1 MGAPRRA
8 VASQGA
14 WAPLWRSGF
23 RPFFLAG
30 ALFGPLAL
38 AAWYGAQA
46 GAWSAP
52 GPPALWHGHEM
63 VFGFLAAIISGLL
76 LTALPSW
83 AGVQEIA
90 GRNLALLVGVWAAGR
105 VAMACASILP
115 YSVVAATD
123 VAALPLLASLLASGL
138 WRVPQRKFL
147 VVVPVLAALATANF
161 VFHAAIAGRDAEL
174 AARALAA
181 AVGVIVVLFS
191 LVGGFMT
198 PVFTNNALRER
209 SSAHRAWRSTRLDA
223 AAHATA
229 IAFATAH
236 AFAISRPVAAVIAAA
251 ACAVHAVRLVGW
263 QGYRARHDKLVLGM
277 HVGYAWLVAAFAIGA
292 MADTGL
298 AFGTRDWIHAAT
310 IGAFGTMMLALMPRV
325 SLRHTGRALSQARGL
340 VPAYVAMALAALLR
354 LAYGAWPGET
364 WTVAAAAAFWAAC
377 FAAYLVVYGPMLL
390 QPSLPRSPAPGLAV
404 S

>member
-1 MGAPRRA
+1 VGARRGA
-8 VASQGA
+8 VASQDA
-14 WAPLWRSGF
+14 SAPIWRSGF
-23 RPFFLAG
+23 RPFFLLG

-83 AGVQEIA
+83 AGVQELA

-105 VAMACASILP
+105 VAMACAPFLP
-115 YSVVAATD
+115 YALVAAVD

-138 WRVPQRKFL
+138 WHVPQRKFL
-147 VVVPVLAALATANF
+147 VVVPVLVALATANF
-161 VFHAAIAGRDAEL
+161 VFHAAIAGQDVER
-174 AARALAA
+174 AAQALAA
-181 AVGVIVVLFS
+181 AVAVIVVLYS

-209 SSAHRAWRSTRLDA
+209 NSPHRAWRNTRLDV

-229 IAFATAH
+229 IGFAITH
-236 AFAISRPVAAVIAAA
+236 AFAISRPVATVFAAA
-251 ACAVHAVRLVGW
+251 AFAIHAVRLVGW
-263 QGYRARHDKLVLGM
+263 QGYRARHDALVLGM
-277 HVGYAWLVAAFAIGA
+277 HAGYAWLVAAFAIGA
-292 MADTGL
+292 LGDAGV
-298 AFGTRDWIHAAT
+298 AFGARDWIHAAT
-310 IGAFGTMMLALMPRV
+310 IGAFGTMMLTLMPRV

-354 LAYGAWPGET
+354 LGYGAWPGAT
-364 WTVAAAAAFWAAC
+364 WAIAAAAALWTAC
-377 FAAYLVVYGPMLL
+377 FAAYFVVYGPMLL
-390 QPSLPRSPAPGLAV
+390 RPSLPRSPVSGLAV

>member
-1 MGAPRRA
+1 MGARRGA
-8 VASQGA
+8 VASQDA
-14 WAPLWRSGF
+14 CAPLWRSGF

-38 AAWYGAQA
+38 AAWYGAHI

-90 GRNLALLVGVWAAGR
+90 GRNLALLVGVWIAGR
-105 VAMACASILP
+105 IAMACASLLP
-115 YSVVAATD
+115 YSVVAAID
-123 VAALPLLASLLASGL
+123 VGELPLLASLLASGL

-161 VFHAAIAGRDAEL
+161 AFHDAVAGQDAER
-174 AARALAA
+174 AAQALAG
-181 AVGVIVVLFS
+181 AVGIVVVLFS

-209 SSAHRAWRSTRLDA
+209 GSPHRAWRSTRLDV
-223 AAHATA
+223 AAHVTA
-229 IAFATAH
+229 IAFAVAH
-236 AFAISRPVAAVIAAA
+236 AFPVPGSVAAPIGLA
-251 ACAVHAVRLVGW
+251 ACAIHATRLLGW
-263 QGYRARHDKLVLGM
+263 QGHRARHDALVLGM
-277 HVGYAWLVAAFAIGA
+277 HAGYAWLVAAFAIGGL
-292 MADTGL
+292 ADTGI
-298 AFGTRDWIHAAT
+298 AFGSRDWIHAAT

-325 SLRHTGRALSQARGL
+325 SLRHTGRALAQARGL
-340 VPAYVAMALAALLR
+340 VPAYVAMALAGLLR
-354 LAYGAWPGET
+354 LAYGAAPSAA
-364 WTVAAAAAFWAAC
+364 WTIATAGALWAAC
-377 FAAYLVVYGPMLL
+377 FGAYAVVYGPMLL
-390 QPSLPRSPAPGLAV
+390 RPSLPRSSVAGLAV